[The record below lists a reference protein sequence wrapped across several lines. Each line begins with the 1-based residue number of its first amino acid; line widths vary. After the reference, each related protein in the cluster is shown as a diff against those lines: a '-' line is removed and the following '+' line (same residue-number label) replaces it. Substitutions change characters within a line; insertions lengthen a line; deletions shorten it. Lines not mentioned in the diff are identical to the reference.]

1 MIPIRRAQSDVDRVR
16 VLMAEI
22 APAPTSVVHAGD
34 AQRRSLLLERIVAS
48 PQGSAAERVQ
58 PAARV
63 SGWRPS
69 RQLAMSGVAAAA
81 VLAIALLGVVQP
93 WNTSNTAAAITP
105 PPLAFEFVDA
115 HTLAIR
121 DGRPTADLLLQLSA
135 VASAQPAAEVSGGVQ
150 RVVTDSWDLTISQG
164 PQGASSTV
172 VVPNVVE
179 TKVSPDGSYSQANR
193 RGEALS
199 ADGRSAV
206 PTDLALPAQSTDN
219 APAGSVDASY
229 VASLSQDPRLLR
241 DQLDLKGDCTGVQ
254 GSPAQSRCE
263 FRAISD
269 LYSFSVIPSQ
279 VEAALWAALAQ
290 DPNLIDIGQTRDRV
304 GREGV
309 GISLELRDSG
319 PERLILIIDPKT
331 GHLLGREDLL
341 LGGGRELGITT
352 PAIIGFT
359 AYVSSG
365 WTY

>member
-1 MIPIRRAQSDVDRVR
+1 MIPIRRAQSDVERVR
-16 VLMAEI
+16 VLMAEV
-22 APAPTSVVHAGD
+22 APAPTGVAHAGA

-48 PQGSAAERVQ
+48 PRSSTAERVQ
-58 PAARV
+58 PAARG

-69 RQLAMSGVAAAA
+69 RQLAMTGVAAAS

-115 HTLAIR
+115 RTLAIR
-121 DGRPTADLLLQLSA
+121 DGRPAADLLLQLSA
-135 VASAQPAAEVSGGVQ
+135 VASAQPAAETAGGVQ
-150 RVVTDSWDLTISQG
+150 RVVTDSWDLTIAQAR
-164 PQGASSTV
+164 QDASSTV

-179 TKVSPDGSYSQANR
+179 TRVSPDGSYTQANR
-193 RGEALS
+193 RGAALS
-199 ADGRSAV
+199 ADGRSTV
-206 PTDLALPAQSTDN
+206 PTDMAVPAQSTDN
-219 APAGSVDASY
+219 APAGSVDAAY

-241 DQLDLKGDCTGVQ
+241 DQLDLKADCTGVP

-263 FRAISD
+263 VRAISD
-269 LYSFSVIPSQ
+269 LYALSVIPPQ

-290 DPNLIDIGQTRDRV
+290 DPNLVDLGQTRDRV

-352 PAIIGFT
+352 PAIIAFT

>member
-1 MIPIRRAQSDVDRVR
+1 MTPIRRAQRDVDRVR
-16 VLMAEI
+16 VLMAEV
-22 APAPTSVVHAGD
+22 APARAGVVRAGD

-48 PQGSAAERVQ
+48 PQGSVAERVQ

-81 VLAIALLGVVQP
+81 ALAIALLGVVQP
-93 WNTSNTAAAITP
+93 WNTSDTAAAVTP
-105 PPLAFEFVDA
+105 PPLAFEFVDS

-121 DGRPTADLLLQLSA
+121 DGRPPADLLLQLSA
-135 VASAQPAAEVSGGVQ
+135 VASAQPAVAASGAVQ
-150 RVVTDSWDLTISQG
+150 RIVTDSWDLTISQG

-179 TKVSPDGSYSQANR
+179 TKVSPDGSYTQANR
-193 RGEALS
+193 RGAALS
-199 ADGRSAV
+199 ADGRSTV
-206 PTDLALPAQSTDN
+206 PTDLALPAQSTDT
-219 APAGSVDASY
+219 APAGSVDAAY
-229 VASLSQDPRLLR
+229 VASLSPDPRLLR
-241 DQLDLKGDCTGVQ
+241 DQLDLKGDCTGVP

-263 FRAISD
+263 FRAIAD
-269 LYSFSVIPSQ
+269 LYSFSVIPPQ

-290 DPNLIDIGQTRDRV
+290 DPNLVDIGQTRDRV

-319 PERLILIIDPKT
+319 PERLILVIDPKT

-341 LGGGRELGITT
+341 LDGGRELGITT